1 MSPRHLKVIFAALA
15 VLVVAYTIMRILS
28 RDGQRSGNDDIVAA
42 VAGGFDAIRMVGPE
56 AGDSVQLEEKD
67 GAWTVNGYP
76 ADTALVRQLV
86 EGLDTAR
93 VGRLVARS
101 ATTHP
106 RLGLEEESAWRVEI
120 GPAGDPAVTFLVGGG
135 GPDGRYA
142 RFPPSDEVFTVP
154 TASVSLLTR
163 SVDEWRDRIVVAADT
178 SEIRRIAVRR
188 NDQPA
193 PVFLARGAGDAGAP
207 WTLEGSAADTTSVQA
222 LLRESANLTA
232 AGFPSDS
239 AVFTVDFG
247 SPDAVLEMFD
257 SDSPDTPPALSLL
270 FVAAPD
276 APDILVRR
284 ADAPLTYRISSAQA
298 RRLLPL
304 RGMLLPQVTE

>member
-1 MSPRHLKVIFAALA
+1 VSSRHLKAIFAALA
-15 VLVVAYTIMRILS
+15 VLVVAYAIVRLLS
-28 RDGQRSGNDDIVAA
+28 GDGRRSGADDIVAA
-42 VAGGFDAIRMVGPE
+42 VVDGFDVIRMVAPD

-76 ADTALVRQLV
+76 ADTALVRELV

-106 RLGLEEESAWRVEI
+106 RLGIEDESAWRIEI
-120 GPAGDPAVTFLVGGG
+120 GRAGDPAVTFLLGGG

-142 RFPPSDEVFTVP
+142 RFPPSDEVFAVP

-178 SEIRRIAVRR
+178 SAIRRIAVRR

-193 PVFLARGAGDAGAP
+193 PVFLARGTGDSGAS
-207 WTLEGSAADTTSVQA
+207 WTLDGSAADTAAVQA
-222 LLRESANLTA
+222 LLREAANLTA
-232 AGFPSDS
+232 SGFPSDS
-239 AVFTVDFG
+239 VVFAVDFG

-257 SDSPDTPPALSLL
+257 SDSSDTPPAMSLL
-270 FVAAPD
+270 FLAARD

-284 ADAPLTYRISSAQA
+284 ADTALTYRISVAQA

-304 RGMLLPQVTE
+304 RGMLLSRVME

>member
-1 MSPRHLKVIFAALA
+1 
-15 VLVVAYTIMRILS
+15 VV
-28 RDGQRSGNDDIVAA
+28 D
-42 VAGGFDAIRMVGPE
+42 GFDVIRMVAPD

-76 ADTALVRQLV
+76 ADTALVRELV

-106 RLGLEEESAWRVEI
+106 RLGIEDESAWRIEI
-120 GPAGDPAVTFLVGGG
+120 GRAGDPAVTFLLGGG

-142 RFPPSDEVFTVP
+142 RFPPSDEVFAVP

-178 SEIRRIAVRR
+178 SAIRRIAVRR

-193 PVFLARGAGDAGAP
+193 PVFLARGTGDSGAS
-207 WTLEGSAADTTSVQA
+207 WTLDGSAADTAAVQA
-222 LLRESANLTA
+222 LLREAANLTA
-232 AGFPSDS
+232 SGFPSDS
-239 AVFTVDFG
+239 VVFAVDFG

-257 SDSPDTPPALSLL
+257 SDSSDTPPAMSLL
-270 FVAAPD
+270 FLAARD

-284 ADAPLTYRISSAQA
+284 ADTALTYRISVAQA

-304 RGMLLPQVTE
+304 RGMLLSRVME